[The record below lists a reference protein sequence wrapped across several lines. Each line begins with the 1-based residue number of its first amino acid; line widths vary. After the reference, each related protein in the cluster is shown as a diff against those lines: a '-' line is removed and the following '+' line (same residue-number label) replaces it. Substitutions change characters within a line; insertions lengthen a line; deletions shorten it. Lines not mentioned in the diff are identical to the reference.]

1 MKIIH
6 PLKHP
11 ELYKAYGKPIG
22 GGILMY
28 GPPGCGKTYLARATA
43 GEVKAG
49 FLAVGINDILEMWI
63 GQSEKNL
70 HELFERA
77 RDNRPCVLFFDEV
90 DALAASRTDL
100 RHSAG
105 RNVVNQFLSEL
116 DGIDASNEGVLVLAA
131 TNAPWHLDPAFRRPG
146 RFDRVIFV
154 PPPDAPARSAI
165 LRIQLRDKP
174 ATDVDVDQV
183 AAKLD
188 MFSGADLKGLV
199 DLAVEGKLGEA
210 MRTGI
215 PTPLRTKD
223 LLDAARSMTPT
234 TKEWFATA
242 RNHVLYANQ
251 AGLYDAVRPWLKL

>member
-1 MKIIH
+1 MKFSGCTGQPGMLTIGRSAGGAEVPAEVVGQPH
-6 PLKHP
+6 AAGRVAGHRVDAAVGRAGADRDHAPGLRREP
-11 ELYKAYGKPIG
+11 VDPPVQRQRLAGRQVVAERRPI
-22 GGILMY
+22 
-28 GPPGCGKTYLARATA
+28 A
-43 GEVKAG
+43 
-49 FLAVGINDILEMWI
+49 LAVD
-63 GQSEKNL
+63 
-70 HELFERA
+70 
-77 RDNRPCVLFFDEV
+77 
-90 DALAASRTDL
+90 
-100 RHSAG
+100 
-105 RNVVNQFLSEL
+105 
-116 DGIDASNEGVLVLAA
+116 VLVRD
-131 TNAPWHLDPAFRRPG
+131 PWHLDPAFRRPG